1 MASPRSSRGK
11 VKQRSTVTPTRSS
24 PRIIRKA
31 TSYPN
36 AVNRHFVDSVPILEV
51 TLRFDEDEYDV
62 WRRQDT
68 DEVNLYYML
77 RIKYPRD
84 EDEQAW
90 QQELEKL
97 KKEVTQVRVVEEG
110 WFEGVWVPLE
120 KAKDIA
126 RKYKIYD
133 HVAALLESE
142 NSWFDTPKSKHARV
156 KSERSSSISEHPS
169 NATNGITINGSS
181 KEIPLTNGNNKTEI
195 RSDRQR
201 TRSIRGDNNK
211 EINNREI
218 TIKDTRETKDFK
230 ESRDLP
236 TRLKEVEGERDHYM
250 EEVKNLKR
258 KLTETESYV
267 NTYSGSG
274 SSKKRAVFAVIGA
287 AAGAG
292 MTAYVLNN
300 MG

>member
-1 MASPRSSRGK
+1 MASPRNSRGR
-11 VKQRSTVTPTRSS
+11 VKQRSAVTPTRSS

-97 KKEVTQVRVVEEG
+97 KNEVTQVRVVEEG

-142 NSWFDTPKSKHARV
+142 NSWFDTPKSKHSRV
-156 KSERSSSISEHPS
+156 KTEQTERSSSISDHSS
-169 NATNGITINGSS
+169 NATNGIIVNVRS
-181 KEIPLTNGNNKTEI
+181 IKTE
-195 RSDRQR
+195 
-201 TRSIRGDNNK
+201 NNTETSNKGVFIHDTK
-211 EINNREI
+211 ETN
-218 TIKDTRETKDFK
+218 DFK
-230 ESRDLP
+230 EARDLP
-236 TRLKEVEGERDHYM
+236 TRLKEVEGERDQYM

-258 KLTETESYV
+258 KLSETENV
-267 NTYSGSG
+267 NYS
-274 SSKKRAVFAVIGA
+274 SSNKKRAVWTAVGAVIGA
-287 AAGAG
+287 SV
-292 MTAYVLNN
+292 TAVALNN
-300 MG
+300 MGVGINEIAGGLANLQGKFFG